1 MNIAKVYKD
10 SNVVECTI
18 HQMEAREGYWAVIRI
33 QAGEEAIKKVGLLI
47 QEVKEL
53 RERLTRKKGT

>member
-1 MNIAKVYKD
+1 MNTAKVYKD
-10 SNVVECTI
+10 SNGDECTI
-18 HQMEAREGYWAVIRI
+18 HQMVAREPYWAANRI